1 MKISTK
7 GRYALRLM
15 IELAK
20 FDQSS
25 PVRLKELAERQNISE
40 KYAEQIIGLM
50 RRGGVVSARRGTQ
63 GGYELAKSPKDITVG
78 TILRLTEGD
87 LSPVPCLENNGVPC
101 ERKYSCA
108 TYHLWEKLRESI
120 NSVVDHTTIAD
131 LAEMDRVNLNEIMM
145 GAGI

>member
-20 FDQSS
+20 FDQAT

-50 RRGGVVSARRGTQ
+50 RRGGVVNAKRGTQ
-63 GGYELAKSPKDITVG
+63 GGYELAKNPKDISVG

-108 TYHLWEKLRESI
+108 TYHLWEKLNQSI
-120 NSVVDHTTIAD
+120 NDVVDNTSIAE
-131 LAEMDRVNLNEIMM
+131 LAEIDRLNLNDMMM

>member
-50 RRGGVVSARRGTQ
+50 RRGGVVSAKRGTQ
-63 GGYELAKSPKDITVG
+63 GGYELAKPPKDITVG

-108 TYHLWEKLRESI
+108 TYHLWEKLKESI
-120 NSVVDHTTIAD
+120 NSVVDHTTIAE

>member
-63 GGYELAKSPKDITVG
+63 GGYD
-78 TILRLTEGD
+78 
-87 LSPVPCLENNGVPC
+87 

-108 TYHLWEKLRESI
+108 TYHLWEKLKESI
-120 NSVVDHTTIAD
+120 NSVVDHITIAD

>member
-63 GGYELAKSPKDITVG
+63 GGYELAKASKDITVG

-108 TYHLWEKLRESI
+108 TYHLWEKLKESI
-120 NSVVDHTTIAD
+120 NSVVDHITIAD

>member
-87 LSPVPCLENNGVPC
+87 LSPVPCMENNGVPC

-108 TYHLWEKLRESI
+108 TYHLWEKLKESI
-120 NSVVDHTTIAD
+120 NSVVDHITIAD

>member
-108 TYHLWEKLRESI
+108 TYHLWEKLKESI
-120 NSVVDHTTIAD
+120 NSVVDHITIAD

>member
-50 RRGGVVSARRGTQ
+50 RRGGVVSAKRGTQ
-63 GGYELAKSPKDITVG
+63 GGYERCSCG
-78 TILRLTEGD
+78 GNGGLTG
-87 LSPVPCLENNGVPC
+87 GFR
-101 ERKYSCA
+101 RK
-108 TYHLWEKLRESI
+108 
-120 NSVVDHTTIAD
+120 
-131 LAEMDRVNLNEIMM
+131 
-145 GAGI
+145 

>member
-63 GGYELAKSPKDITVG
+63 GGYELTKSPKDITVG

-87 LSPVPCLENNGVPC
+87 LSPVPCMENNGVPC

-108 TYHLWEKLRESI
+108 TYHLWEKLKESI

>member
-108 TYHLWEKLRESI
+108 TYHLWEKLKESI

>member
-50 RRGGVVSARRGTQ
+50 RRGGVVSAKRGTQ
-63 GGYELAKSPKDITVG
+63 GGYELAKAPKDITVG

-108 TYHLWEKLRESI
+108 TYHLWEKLKESI

-131 LAEMDRVNLNEIMM
+131 LAEMDRVNLIEIMM

>member
-87 LSPVPCLENNGVPC
+87 LSPVPCMENNGVPC

-108 TYHLWEKLRESI
+108 TYHLWEKLKESI